1 METDFV
7 ATKKKFEIYYIHR
20 TARAMQRNLVYKNQ
34 NKKNISTTFRLGGG
48 KTGKGLNF
56 SFGC

>member
-34 NKKNISTTFRLGGG
+34 NKKIYLLLSDWAGG
-48 KTGKGLNF
+48 KQARG
-56 SFGC
+56 